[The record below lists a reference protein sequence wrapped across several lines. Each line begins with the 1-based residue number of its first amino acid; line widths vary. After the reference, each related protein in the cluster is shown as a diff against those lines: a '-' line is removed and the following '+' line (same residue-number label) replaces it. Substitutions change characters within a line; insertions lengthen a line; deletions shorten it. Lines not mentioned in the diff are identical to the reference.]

1 MQQERLAIA
10 DRFSQTLRTT
20 ILDPE
25 HKPKRNMSIVLMI
38 ALVLISAIAIGVAVA
53 NIDPI

>member
-10 DRFSQTLRTT
+10 DRFSQTPRTT

-25 HKPKRNMSIVLMI
+25 RKPKRNMSIVLMI